1 MGRLKWKIPAMI
13 QMRGIGAWIKGKA
26 VWLESYLEGGVNG
39 LGECRLW
46 EVGGGGRRHTGI
58 PHPYPLGH
66 LLVYQMA

>member
-1 MGRLKWKIPAMI
+1 MI
-13 QMRGIGAWIKGKA
+13 QMRGMGAWIKGKA

-58 PHPYPLGH
+58 SHPYPLGH